1 MTTCRLDRRTYS
13 SYAAS
18 ASVTRSARSKQSL
31 HLLRLLRQGSRVAGL
46 TLLGL
51 LTVAVGLRAT
61 HVQTV
66 DPGRTVFESR
76 CARCHG
82 ADGNG
87 GERGPAIAVRLTARD
102 DQQLIGV
109 IRDGLPARGMPPS
122 IVADSEMADLVK
134 FLRTIQRRADARP
147 VVRMTVRTAAGTSL
161 DGQVLGEGFDDLQ
174 LLTDDKRVHLLRRAG
189 DRFRDVTS
197 AVDWPTYNGDP
208 RGNRYTTLTQI
219 SKANVARLAPAWL
232 FTIPGAS
239 HSQVT
244 PVVAGGMMYV
254 ANVNECFALD
264 AGTGRQIWHYKRPR
278 TPAMINDVKRGAAVA
293 GDRVFMETDDAHV
306 IALNRFTG
314 ELLWDTTLDD
324 WRKNYSATSAPLP
337 AGNLIISGVTGGE
350 HGANGF
356 VAAHDQETGKE
367 VWRFST
373 VPKSGEP
380 GSETW
385 QGKDIDH
392 GGAPTWFTGS
402 FDPALDI
409 VYWPTGNPSK
419 EYNGD
424 HRKGDNLYSDS
435 ILALD
440 RKTGRLEWYY
450 QFTPHD
456 LWDWDATQTSV
467 LVDADWQGQPRKLML
482 HASRNGFFYVFDRRD
497 GALLLAKP
505 FVKNLTWAS
514 GIGPDGRPVKLPN
527 QDPSPAGTKVCPS
540 QDGATNWFSPSFNP
554 ATGLYYVQTFE
565 KCSVYTK
572 SDQGEWETGKSYLGG
587 SQRTA
592 RDPKPQRILKAID
605 IRTGA
610 IRWELPQPGPAESW
624 GGTLATASGLV
635 IFGEDGGGLVAADAV
650 SGKPLWIFQT
660 NHNWKASPMTYLFDG
675 KQYVAVAA
683 GSTIIA
689 LGIHD

>member
-1 MTTCRLDRRTYS
+1 VKPVIF
-13 SYAAS
+13 A
-18 ASVTRSARSKQSL
+18 
-31 HLLRLLRQGSRVAGL
+31 
-46 TLLGL
+46 LLGGL
-51 LTVAVGLRAT
+51 GWLFGAVGLPAKT
-61 HVQTV
+61 VQNV
-66 DPGRTVFESR
+66 DSGRNAFESR

-82 ADGNG
+82 ADANG
-87 GERGPAIAVRLTARD
+87 GEMGPPIVARLASRD
-102 DQQLIGV
+102 DQQLTGL

-122 IVADSEMADLVK
+122 TIVDPEMANLVK
-134 FLRTIQRRADARP
+134 FLRSIQRRADARP
-147 VVRMTVRTAAGTSL
+147 VVRMTLQTTAGKTL

-174 LLTDDKRVHLLRRAG
+174 LLTGDKRVHLLRRAG

-197 AVDWPTYNGDP
+197 ETDWPTYNGDP
-208 RGNRYTTLTQI
+208 GGNRYTTLTQI
-219 SKANVARLAPAWL
+219 NKANVTRLAPKWV
-232 FTIPGAS
+232 FTIPGTS

-244 PVVAGGMMYV
+244 PVVVGGIMYV
-254 ANVNECFALD
+254 ANANECFALD
-264 AGTGRQIWHYKRPR
+264 AGTGRQVWHYKRPR
-278 TPAMINDVKRGAAVA
+278 TAAMINDVNRGVGVA
-293 GDRVFMETDDAHV
+293 GDRVFLETDDAHI

-314 ELLWDTTLDD
+314 ELLWDTALDD
-324 WRKNYSATSAPLP
+324 WRKNYSGTSAPLP

-373 VPKSGEP
+373 VPKPGEP

-385 QGKDIDH
+385 QGKDIEH

-402 FDPALDI
+402 FDPTLDAI
-409 VYWPTGNPSK
+409 YWPTGNPSK

-440 RKTGRLEWYY
+440 RKTGTLKWYY

-467 LVDADWQGQPRKLML
+467 LVDADWHGQPRKLML
-482 HASRNGFFYVFDRRD
+482 HAARNGFFYVFDRRD
-497 GALLLAKP
+497 GTLLLAKP

-527 QDPSPAGTKVCPS
+527 QEPTPAGTKVCPS
-540 QDGATNWFSPSFNP
+540 QDGATNWFSPSFSP

-565 KCSVYTK
+565 KCSIYTK
-572 SDQGEWETGKSYLGG
+572 SDQGEWESGKTYLGG

-610 IRWELPQPGPAESW
+610 IRWELPQPGPADSW
-624 GGTLATASGLV
+624 GGTLTTASGLV
-635 IFGEDGGGLVAADAV
+635 IFGEDAGGLVAADAV

-660 NHNWKASPMTYLFDG
+660 NHTWKASPMTYMFDG
-675 KQYVAVAA
+675 RQYIAVAA
-683 GSTIIA
+683 GSNIIA
-689 LGIHD
+689 LAIQDSELR